1 MSGKSEFDRWEAT
14 AMNLLALEALLVKGE
29 SILQELLLLLQVDGL
44 KTGSHGG
51 AGGATGVQD
60 VTAVVVLGGVQEG
73 LQTGLGVR
81 PSTGVQ
87 RLLLAPDNVLGVG
100 VAIQVLL
107 QLSPG
112 EGVQLLNTGDGSVA
126 DTLGITVLGE
136 GSVDLAR
143 AQDNTLDLLRGLDGG
158 TVSRVGDDPL
168 EVRVA
173 SEALQVRA
181 SDRVTQQGLGEE
193 DDQG

>member
-1 MSGKSEFDRWEAT
+1 
-14 AMNLLALEALLVKGE
+14 MNLLALEALLVKRE
-29 SILQELLLLLQVDGL
+29 SILQELLLLLQVDSL
-44 KTGSHGG
+44 ETGSHGG

-60 VTAVVVLGGVQEG
+60 VTTVVVLGRVQQC

-87 RLLLAPDNVLGVG
+87 RLLLTPDNILGVG
-100 VAIQVLL
+100 VAVQVLL
-107 QLSPG
+107 QLSPR
-112 EGVQLLNTGDGSVA
+112 EGVQLLNTGDGGVA
-126 DTLGITVLGE
+126 DTLGLTVLGE
-136 GSVDLAR
+136 GGVNLAR
-143 AQDNTLDLLRGLDGG
+143 AENHTLNLLRGLDGG

-168 EVRVA
+168 EVRFTG
-173 SEALQVRA
+173 EALQVRA